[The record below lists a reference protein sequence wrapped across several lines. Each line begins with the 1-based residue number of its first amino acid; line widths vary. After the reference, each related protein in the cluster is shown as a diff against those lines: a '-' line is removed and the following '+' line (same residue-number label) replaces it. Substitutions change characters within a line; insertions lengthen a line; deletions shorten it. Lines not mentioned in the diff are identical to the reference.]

1 MMDEK
6 ERKEKLEQKYQIEL
20 NQVPGENVYRLSTHG
35 IQKVFTGLPMVFTLD
50 QIDELIPQLDLLV
63 PYWRD

>member
-1 MMDEK
+1 MDEK

-20 NQVPGENVYRLSTHG
+20 NQVPDEDVYQLSTHG
-35 IQKVFTGLPMVFTLD
+35 IQKVFTGLPIVFTLD